1 MLSFSLTI
9 QLTTINSADLLYSW
23 HPEKET
29 NLGEKSMAFSNWIC
43 SRNSKNMF
51 VKIVHPGGHVE
62 LHDRPVLASEIIK
75 RNPKSWICH
84 PMIFQQPWALLPPE
98 TTLMPGQKFYIVP
111 ISTIKRLQSLTLK
124 SSPALV
130 HKLQKQSNLKET
142 TTENQE
148 GSFSNCWLFHRNSN
162 KNSEVPYSSLRQEQ
176 NRDSQSQNDNCFTC
190 LLTGIKI
197 NKTAS
202 RDNIVST
209 ETRSSS
215 NSLGSSETNLLN
227 QKQRTMNLNETSN
240 GVSPTRLSSFDQ
252 WHPSLESISEE

>member
-1 MLSFSLTI
+1 
-9 QLTTINSADLLYSW
+9 
-23 HPEKET
+23 
-29 NLGEKSMAFSNWIC
+29 MAFSNWIC
-43 SRNSKNMF
+43 SCNTKNMF

-62 LHDRPVLASEIIK
+62 LHDRPVLASEIIS

-84 PMIFQQPWALLPPE
+84 PTVFQQPWAILPPE

-111 ISTIKRLQSLTLK
+111 ISTLKRLQSLAFK

-130 HKLQKQSNLKET
+130 HKFQKQSILKENT
-142 TTENQE
+142 AENQE

-162 KNSEVPYSSLRQEQ
+162 KKSEVPYSSLRQE
-176 NRDSQSQNDNCFTC
+176 NRDSRSQDENCFTC
-190 LLTGIKI
+190 LLTGMKI
-197 NKTAS
+197 NKSAS
-202 RDNIVST
+202 INNVMST

-215 NSLGSSETNLLN
+215 NSLGSSETNFLN
-227 QKQRTMNLNETSN
+227 RKQKTSDLNETST